1 MLDGTDSDGSDAGSR
16 IDLEDDTFGSGVDLS
31 NVTQDI
37 IPDQNNLRN
46 LGSSTKRFKELF
58 LSGQTI
64 DLGGATISSDGSGVV
79 SISADGVTLPQGSK
93 VSTDTIAVAGTNG
106 KTSVD
111 VPFFSRAGGT
121 STANATFKFQSK
133 GLSYV
138 FTDAGSFT
146 LANGTA
152 LEDSNPELFTF

>member
-1 MLDGTDSDGSDAGSR
+1 M
-16 IDLEDDTFGSGVDLS
+16 TFVS
-31 NVTQDI
+31 QDI
-37 IPDQNNLRN
+37 IPDQNNVRS
-46 LGSSTKRFKELF
+46 LGSNTRRWKDLF

-64 DLGGATISSDGSGVV
+64 DLGGATISSDGSGTVT
-79 SISADGVTLPQGSK
+79 ISSDGVTLPTGSK
-93 VSTDTIAVAGTNG
+93 IQEDNIAIAGSNG
-106 KTSVD
+106 KTSTS

-138 FTDAGSFT
+138 FSDSATFT

-152 LEDSNPELFTF
+152 LEDSNPELFSF